1 MQINVFYFDVQYHA
15 SCIYDKLTIY
25 GGEGVTSDIIW
36 EGCDEESSF
45 PTGGIEIITDYEN
58 VTFVWTTDDSIHLGG
73 FKISIGSVLPTVEP
87 TTEEITSRMYISSST
102 LY

>member
-1 MQINVFYFDVQYHA
+1 MQINILYFDVQYHD

-45 PTGGIEIITDYEN
+45 PSGGIEIITDFDN
-58 VTFVWTTDDSIHLGG
+58 VTFVWTSDDAIHQGG
-73 FKISIGSVLPTVEP
+73 FEIIFGGVSPTVEP
-87 TTEEITSRMYISSST
+87 TTQEVTSRKYIFNI
-102 LY
+102 